1 MREFAASARPEDN
14 GYDQVHWPQG
24 RNRNCDRTLAGIQQ
38 AGAQA
43 PTLAVDPSRLPRL
56 GTIDVRFQSYNV
68 EMVEVT
74 GGRFWKPYGASG
86 PASSDRGADTAGNIP
101 AGGNPDLFAYRK
113 SIDLSNPRLR
123 ILAAAL
129 APAYMR
135 VSGTWANSTYFAE
148 SDETPAT
155 PPSGFSAVLSRERWK
170 GVIDFARAA
179 SAEIVTSMATSAG
192 ARDAAGH
199 GRAIRRVACS
209 LIAKPLAEELP
220 PPSS

>member
-1 MREFAASARPEDN
+1 MTRSIGLKVGIGIAIA
-14 GYDQVHWPQG
+14 
-24 RNRNCDRTLAGIQQ
+24 LAGIQQ

-170 GVIDFARAA
+170 GSSTLPVPPAPRSLPRWPRAPA
-179 SAEIVTSMATSAG
+179 PGTRRVT
-192 ARDAAGH
+192 